1 MKRALKKI
9 TFIISLLSF
18 NFSVPVNSAEFFT
31 IGSGASNN
39 INFDLSNAICKMVA
53 KQPSFES
60 GTGIS
65 DKSFRCATTATK
77 DSAFNLDQLKQDK
90 FQFAFA
96 RSDEVNTAYKELA
109 SDQIKPFKEVRSV
122 FSTTPIVFQIIAKRN
137 SDIKDW
143 KSLKGKIVRIGQEG
157 TVDREAF
164 DFVIEANSV
173 NKSYFGS
180 VVENNDAFAWESFCK
195 GKTDAFG
202 FIGTIPNL
210 DIEKASNECGSYL
223 VDLKTFNIDKIIA
236 NNSFYSNITIPK
248 GTYKNNV
255 QNIVAF
261 GFVNNLV
268 THEKVSEEIVYNL
281 VKSVFENFDSFK
293 KENSLFSN
301 LVIKQMIQGGLS
313 APLHPGAIKYYREK
327 KWM

>member
-9 TFIISLLSF
+9 TFIISLLSL
-18 NFSVPVNSAEFFT
+18 NLSVPVNSAEFFT

-60 GTGIS
+60 GTGTS
-65 DKSFRCATTATK
+65 DKSFRCATTATR
-77 DSAFNLDQLKQDK
+77 DSAFNLDQVKQGK

-122 FSTTPIVFQIIAKRN
+122 FSTTPAVFQIIAKRN

-143 KSLKGKIVRIGQEG
+143 KSLKGKTVRIGQEG

-164 DFVIEANSV
+164 DFLIEANRV

-180 VVENNDAFAWESFCK
+180 VIENNEAFAWESFCK

-210 DIEKASNECGSYL
+210 DR
-223 VDLKTFNIDKIIA
+223 
-236 NNSFYSNITIPK
+236 
-248 GTYKNNV
+248 
-255 QNIVAF
+255 
-261 GFVNNLV
+261 
-268 THEKVSEEIVYNL
+268 
-281 VKSVFENFDSFK
+281 KSV
-293 KENSLFSN
+293 
-301 LVIKQMIQGGLS
+301 V
-313 APLHPGAIKYYREK
+313 
-327 KWM
+327 

>member
-1 MKRALKKI
+1 MKHTLKKI

-31 IGSGASNN
+31 IGSGASSN

-53 KQPSFES
+53 KLPSLES
-60 GTGIS
+60 GTGTS
-65 DKSFRCATTATK
+65 DKSFRCAVTAT
-77 DSAFNLDQLKQDK
+77 SGSVLNLDQVKQGQ

-122 FSTTPIVFQIIAKRN
+122 FSTTPAVFQIIAKKN

-143 KSLKGKIVRIGQEG
+143 KSLKGKTVRIGQEG
-157 TVDREAF
+157 TVDRGAF

-180 VVENNDAFAWESFCK
+180 VIENNEAFAWESFCK

-202 FIGTIPNL
+202 FIGAIPNL
-210 DIEKASNECGSYL
+210 DIEKASNECGAYL
-223 VDLKTFNIDKIIA
+223 VDLKTFNINNISK
-236 NNSFYSNITIPK
+236 NSFYSNITIPK
-248 GTYKNNV
+248 GTYKNNL
-255 QNIVAF
+255 QDIVAF

-293 KENSLFSN
+293 KENSLFNN

-313 APLHPGAIKYYREK
+313 APLHPGAIKYYKEK
-327 KWM
+327 GWQ